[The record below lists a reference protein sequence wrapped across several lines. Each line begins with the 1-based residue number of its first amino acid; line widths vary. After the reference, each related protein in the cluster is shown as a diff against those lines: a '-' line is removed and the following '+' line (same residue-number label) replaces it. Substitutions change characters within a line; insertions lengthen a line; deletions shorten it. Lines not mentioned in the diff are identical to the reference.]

1 MGVITHRQHRKHV
14 NDEEEQ
20 EHNVNGPEISE
31 WNYKSKGLFVSVGL
45 LWFALVLFWAFVI
58 SQTGWDGMVSE
69 AILRLQSLH
78 QADHNHAQLCVR
90 GRMCV

>member
-1 MGVITHRQHRKHV
+1 M
-14 NDEEEQ
+14 
-20 EHNVNGPEISE
+20 PEISE

-78 QADHNHAQLCVR
+78 QADHNHAQLCPTFAYNNKPVKIWAQLVFEVTR
-90 GRMCV
+90 K